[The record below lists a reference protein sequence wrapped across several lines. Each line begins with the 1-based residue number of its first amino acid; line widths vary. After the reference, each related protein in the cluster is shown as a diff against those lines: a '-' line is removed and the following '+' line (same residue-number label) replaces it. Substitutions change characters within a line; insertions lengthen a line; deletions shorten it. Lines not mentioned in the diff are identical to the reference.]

1 MFRNL
6 SKCFPLFLLL
16 FFDSLAATESFSN
29 VFCGKMLDTQ
39 TGLVQSNVMISIDH
53 DSGKIRSVRFN
64 EVSANPNNLDTLD
77 LSNYFCLPG
86 LIDMHTHISEGTSRT
101 LVEYLTMTQQDQ
113 LVIGR
118 VNVQKTLLAGF
129 TSVRDLGVYIAW
141 TDKALRDEINSGL
154 TNGPRMQISGF
165 YLTIP
170 GGGGDIDI
178 PGYSGNVPAHIR
190 QGVTQG
196 TENFRLRAE
205 AAVAGGAD
213 LLKMIAS
220 GAVLAFGSIPGS
232 PEMTPDEIAVVV
244 TVGHNAGMKVTAHAH
259 GAQSIKDAILA
270 GVDSIEHASLIDD
283 EGIRLARD
291 NGVAL
296 SMDIYNGDYINTVGK
311 EENWPEE
318 FLRKNRETT
327 DEQRSGFTKA
337 HQAGVR
343 IVYGTDAGVYPHG
356 DNAKQFSYMVKQ
368 GMTSV
373 EAIQAATIHAADVM
387 GWGNQVGRINP
398 GFFADIVA
406 LRDNPISNI
415 QALEKIDVV
424 IKGGQLYKLEGKLF
438 N

>member
-6 SKCFPLFLLL
+6 CKSFPLFLLL
-16 FFDSLAATESFSN
+16 FFDSLAATESFSS
-29 VFCGKMLDTQ
+29 VFCGKMLDMQ
-39 TGLVQSNVMISIDH
+39 TGLVQSNVMINIDH
-53 DSGKIRSVRFN
+53 GTGKIRSVEFN
-64 EVSANPNNLDTLD
+64 DASTNPNDLDTLD
-77 LSNYFCLPG
+77 LSDYFCLPG
-86 LIDMHTHISEGTSRT
+86 LIDMHTHISEGHSRS

-196 TENFRLRAE
+196 AENFRIRAE
-205 AAVAGGAD
+205 AAVIGGAD

-220 GAVLAFGSIPGS
+220 GAVLAFGSLPGS
-232 PEMTPDEIAVVV
+232 PEMTPDEIAAVVA
-244 TVGHNAGMKVTAHAH
+244 VGHKAGIKVTAHAH

-283 EGIRLARD
+283 EGIRLARE

-296 SMDIYNGDYINTVGK
+296 SMDIYNGDYISTVGK

>member
-6 SKCFPLFLLL
+6 CKSFPLFLLL
-16 FFDSLAATESFSN
+16 FFDSLAATESFSS
-29 VFCGKMLDTQ
+29 VFCGKMLDMQ
-39 TGLVQSNVMISIDH
+39 TGLVQSNVMINIDH
-53 DSGKIRSVRFN
+53 GTGKIRSVEFN
-64 EVSANPNNLDTLD
+64 DASTNPNDLDTLD
-77 LSNYFCLPG
+77 LSDYFCLPG
-86 LIDMHTHISEGTSRT
+86 LIDMHTHISEGHSRS

-196 TENFRLRAE
+196 AENFRIRAE
-205 AAVAGGAD
+205 AAVVGGAD

-220 GAVLAFGSIPGS
+220 GAVLAFGSLPGS
-232 PEMTPDEIAVVV
+232 PEMTPDEIAAVVA
-244 TVGHNAGMKVTAHAH
+244 VGHKAGIKVTAHAH

-283 EGIRLARD
+283 EGIRLARE

-296 SMDIYNGDYINTVGK
+296 SMDIYNGDYISTVGK

-327 DEQRSGFTKA
+327 EEQRSGFTKA

>member
-1 MFRNL
+1 MIKNRYKL
-6 SKCFPLFLLL
+6 LPLLLL
-16 FFDSLAATESFSN
+16 FFFNSLAATESFPS
-29 VFCGKMLDTQ
+29 VFCGKMLDVQ
-39 TGLVQSNVMISIDH
+39 NGLVRNNVMIDIDQG
-53 DSGKIRSVRFN
+53 SGKIRSVEFN
-64 EVSANPNNLDTLD
+64 NSKTDYDDIDTLD

-196 TENFRLRAE
+196 IENFRLRAE

>member
-6 SKCFPLFLLL
+6 CKSFPLFLLL

-39 TGLVQSNVMISIDH
+39 TGLVQSNVTINIDH
-53 DSGKIRSVRFN
+53 GSGKIRSVRFN
-64 EVSANPNNLDTLD
+64 DVFANPNNLDTLD

-101 LVEYLTMTQQDQ
+101 LVEYLTVTQQDQ

-232 PEMTPDEIAVVV
+232 PEMTPDEIAMVV

-296 SMDIYNGDYINTVGK
+296 SMDIYNGDYISTVGK

-373 EAIQAATIHAADVM
+373 EAIQAATVHAADVM

-424 IKGGQLYKLEGKLF
+424 IKGGQLYKLEGKTF
-438 N
+438 

>member
-196 TENFRLRAE
+196 IENFRLRAE

-283 EGIRLARD
+283 EGIRLAKEH
-291 NGVAL
+291 NVAL

>member
-196 TENFRLRAE
+196 IENFRLRAE

>member
-1 MFRNL
+1 MNRFLISFVSIYLLVFVSSLNGQEAL
-6 SKCFPLFLLL
+6 SRIH
-16 FFDSLAATESFSN
+16 
-29 VFCGKMLDTQ
+29 CGKMLDVKN
-39 TGLVQSNVMISIDH
+39 GLVRNNVMIGIGQG
-53 DSGKIRSVRFN
+53 SGKIKSLEFN
-64 EVSANPNNLDTLD
+64 HSKTDYGDIDVLN

-86 LIDMHTHISEGTSRT
+86 LIDMHTHISEDHYRP
-101 LVEYLTMTQQDQ
+101 LVDYLTMTQQEQ
-113 LVIGR
+113 IAIGR
-118 VNVQKTLLAGF
+118 GLVKKTLLAGF

-141 TDKALRDEINSGL
+141 TDKLLRDEINAGL

-170 GGGGDIDI
+170 GGGGDIDV
-178 PGYSGNVPAHIR
+178 PGYTGNIPAHIR

-213 LLKMIAS
+213 VLKMIAS
-220 GAVLAFGSIPGS
+220 GAVLAYGSLPGS
-232 PEMTPDEIAVVV
+232 PEMTSDEIAAVVA
-244 TVGHNAGMKVTAHAH
+244 VGHNAGIKVTAHAH
-259 GAQSIKDAILA
+259 GTQSIKEAILA

-283 EGIRLARD
+283 EGIRLAKEH
-291 NGVAL
+291 NVAL
-296 SMDIYNGDYINTVGK
+296 SMDIYNGDYIDSAG
-311 EENWPEE
+311 EEEEE
-318 FLRKNRETT
+318 FLIKNREITE
-327 DEQRSGFTKA
+327 EQRDSFTKA

-373 EAIQAATIHAADVM
+373 EAIQAATVHAADVM
-387 GWGNQVGRINP
+387 GWGNQVGQINS